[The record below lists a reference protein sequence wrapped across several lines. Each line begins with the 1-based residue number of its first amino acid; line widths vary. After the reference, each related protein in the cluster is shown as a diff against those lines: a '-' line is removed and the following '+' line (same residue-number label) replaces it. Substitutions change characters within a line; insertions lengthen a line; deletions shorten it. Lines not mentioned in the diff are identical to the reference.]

1 MKIFEWWKRKEIQ
14 KEVKTQAP
22 KAENDICPECGGRG
36 YNINANHYLA
46 DNDDYERRY
55 PSCRRCYGTG
65 RYHSEI
71 HQY

>member
-1 MKIFEWWKRKEIQ
+1 MKIFGWWKRKEIQ
-14 KEVKTQAP
+14 KEVKTQAS

-36 YNINANHYLA
+36 YKINDNHYLV

-65 RYHSEI
+65 RYHPER
-71 HQY
+71 HLY